1 MVVTAIL
8 VMGSLGFLAAVLLSV
23 AARVFYV
30 KEDPRIESIKDV
42 LPGVNCGG
50 CGLPGCAAAAAAIAK
65 GKAPFYIC
73 LVSGPETSD
82 AIARIMGVASAFR
95 ESQVTLIQCKSSRRV
110 ETRYHYAGAPDCR
123 AEAALYGGSKQCET
137 ACLGHGT
144 CLAACRFNAIRMGR
158 DHIPVIDPG
167 KCKKCRQCARVC
179 PTGVISIVGVTAHL
193 LHLNQSN
200 ECLAPCVQ
208 KCPAQID
215 VPRYIQKLR
224 QGDLAGALLTI
235 KERNPLPLTCGRV
248 CLHPCENICR
258 RNIADHGV
266 AINRLQRFL
275 SEWEMESGRR
285 LPIKCAPDTGH
296 RVAIVGGG
304 PAGLSCAYFL
314 RRLGHRPT
322 IFEAK
327 PKLGGMLTYGIPEYR
342 LPKRIVDWEIN
353 GILQLG
359 IEVRTRCVIG
369 QGFNLQTLENEG
381 FEAVFLGIGA
391 WVVPPLGIP
400 GETAQGVIASL
411 AFLDQ
416 VGRTL
421 YNLENLHVVVIGE
434 SNTAI
439 DCSRSGI
446 RLRAK
451 SVTVLCPCIR
461 KDMSANK
468 RDIDRAMEE
477 GVQILFLTQPT
488 RVMTDPVGH
497 VTHLAYCRLTENTEI
512 AGKQVRPNP
521 IPGYEALLKADTVI
535 VALER
540 KPDLA
545 CLQEPHKPFPF
556 KATAHHTL
564 AVDADTLQTDLP
576 HVFAAGDLYTGR
588 ATVIKAV
595 SGGRQAARS
604 IHYLLTQGRIPRPQ
618 NIQKKIIP
626 KSILKHVTVADH
638 IPRVRI
644 REVPVEIR
652 CRSFTEEVKGSI
664 SKANALLEARRCLNC
679 GLVCFDSGQDDTDI
693 TFSLPK

>member
-1 MVVTAIL
+1 MIVTSML
-8 VMGSLGFLAAVLLSV
+8 VMGSLGFLAAMLLAV
-23 AARVFYV
+23 ASKVFYV
-30 KEDPRIESIKDV
+30 KEDPRIQSIKDA

-50 CGLPGCAAAAAAIAK
+50 CGLPGCAAAAAAIVQ
-65 GKAPFYIC
+65 GKSPYYIC
-73 LVSGPETSD
+73 LVGGDDTVG
-82 AIARIMGVASAFR
+82 ALARIMGVTPAFKAP
-95 ESQVTLIQCKSSRRV
+95 QVTLIRCKSSQRV
-110 ETRYHYAGAPDCR
+110 ETRYHYAGAPSCR
-123 AEAALYGGSKQCET
+123 AEAVLYGGSKQCEM

-144 CLAACRFNAIRMGR
+144 CIRACRFNAIRMGR
-158 DHIPVIDPG
+158 NHIPVIDPG
-167 KCKKCRQCARVC
+167 KCKQCRQCAKVC
-179 PTGVISIVGVTAHL
+179 PNGVISIVGLTARL
-193 LHLNQSN
+193 LHLNQTK

-215 VPRYIQKLR
+215 VPRYIQQLR
-224 QGDLAGALLTI
+224 QKDFAGALLTI

-275 SEWEMESGRR
+275 SEWEMEAGRR
-285 LPIKCAPDTGH
+285 LFIDCAPDTGQ

-314 RRLGHRPT
+314 RRIGHRPT

-342 LPKRIVDWEIN
+342 LPKRVVDWEID

-359 IEVRTRCVIG
+359 IEVRTQRVFG
-369 QGFNLQTLENEG
+369 QNFNLQTLQDEG

-391 WVVPPLGIP
+391 WMVPPLGIP
-400 GETAQGVIASL
+400 GETAEGVITSL

-421 YNLENLHVVVIGE
+421 HSLHNRQVVVIGE
-434 SNTAI
+434 SNTAM
-439 DCSRSGI
+439 DCSRSCI
-446 RLRAK
+446 RLGAE

-477 GVQILFLTQPT
+477 GVHILFLTQPFQMVADT
-488 RVMTDPVGH
+488 AGH
-497 VTHLAYCRLTENTEI
+497 VIHLEYSRLTEPTKANND
-512 AGKQVRPNP
+512 KFRSSP
-521 IPGYEALLKADTVI
+521 ISGSETLLHADTVI

-545 CLQEPHKPFPF
+545 CLDDGHKSFTF
-556 KATAHHTL
+556 KETAHHTL
-564 AVDADTLQTDLP
+564 AVNADTLQTDLP
-576 HVFAAGDLYTGR
+576 HVFAAGDMHTGR

-595 SGGRQAARS
+595 AGGRRAARS
-604 IHYLLTQGRIPRPQ
+604 IHCFLTREGITIPE
-618 NIQKKIIP
+618 NLQKNIIP
-626 KSILKHVTVADH
+626 KSILKHVTVTDH

-652 CRSFTEEVKGSI
+652 RRSFTEEVKGSI
-664 SKANALLEARRCLNC
+664 SQANAFLEARRCLNC
-679 GLVCFDSGQDDTDI
+679 GLVCYDSDKEAKI
-693 TFSLPK
+693 L